1 MKMIYKYIY
10 VTLCAVALAFLGCT
24 EYEEVV
30 DPPFVL
36 PFDKIEASGT
46 DTTEKRLHFGSSSS
60 SYQYSVTA
68 DVEWINICSEG
79 FAAWNITIPQN
90 ETVFERN
97 GTITVMVVDGYF
109 GAKYSQTIKVTQSK
123 GEARAETNVL
133 QFSADGGGKYLLI
146 KTNLP
151 NYKISVDDRSW
162 VTLDKSN
169 GEGGENV
176 EEVWVRVSTNPN
188 NSSRSATISI
198 QSGQSKLPVATITQE
213 AMTYVWEVPNGDGY
227 TVEDGNEINLN
238 VSGYAAD
245 YDIKIR
251 TNLSWEYSVYEYTG
265 GRDWVTVNTPS
276 CSVETKTY
284 ATITSF
290 KFSVAENRLAN
301 RQLMLKVY
309 AKKDQNKCTFISITQ
324 SSIPNISFL
333 QEQMAID
340 PTAKEYSVGISAEGN
355 WYATCDAD
363 WLTLT
368 RDSGSG
374 NERVI
379 TFAVT
384 ENTTEPM
391 RTATIKLGLADWAKE
406 VAEMTVTQ
414 TCEGALYYTQKE
426 GTLEPITL
434 GGSAPFDVP
443 IAEHYYDPTTCEGGI
458 TFLGTPTKIGE
469 SAFANSQLASIIL
482 PSTIKEI
489 GYAAF
494 ENSQLKEITLHD
506 GLEVIDG
513 FVFSG
518 CKISSINIPSSVRYI
533 ESAAF
538 SNTSLNSVHITDL
551 SAWCQIEYGN
561 NYAANP
567 LYGGGKLY
575 LNGEP
580 ITELTIPS
588 DVTRIKKGAFQY
600 FTDLETLIIPDCVT
614 VIEDYAFSNCTNL
627 KSVSLGNGVEK
638 IGWVAFGR
646 CESLSSITIPNSV
659 NEIKDGA
666 FHDCKSM
673 QAFYGKFASS
683 DNRSLVVNGVLNA
696 FAPVGVTDYII
707 PNGVATIG
715 EYVFMNC
722 KNLTSVVIPEGVKVI
737 GESAFAYCER
747 LSGLNLPE
755 SLTEIDRGAF
765 TGCHGVTNVT
775 IPNGVEYISAWAFEY
790 CEKLATVTIGSGIK
804 WIGPTAFRRCNNLV
818 EINCK
823 AVVPPTLYDT
833 ELDTFVS
840 TSANLTIYVPT
851 ASVEAYKVAEYW
863 SNYASRIVGKD
874 F

>member
-1 MKMIYKYIY
+1 MKKIYKYICSI
-10 VTLCAVALAFLGCT
+10 LFAVALALSGCA

-30 DPPFVL
+30 EAPFVL
-36 PFDKIEASGT
+36 PFDTIVASGNEHTSKELNFSSHTDYYDYSVKSDAEWVKIVKQGTVAWKIEISKNET
-46 DTTEKRLHFGSSSS
+46 ISPRTTSIIVSVKDTHFGGAE
-60 SYQYSVTA
+60 YAKTISVSQSEGEATA
-68 DVEWINICSEG
+68 DIDEAIE
-79 FAAWNITIPQN
+79 FTADA
-90 ETVFERN
+90 
-97 GTITVMVVDGYF
+97 GYRT
-109 GAKYSQTIKVTQSK
+109 YEI
-123 GEARAETNVL
+123 E
-133 QFSADGGGKYLLI
+133 
-146 KTNLP
+146 TNLP
-151 NYKISVDDRSW
+151 QYTVSCDASW
-162 VTLDKSN
+162 VTVTKSESGKHLYISVKVN
-169 GEGGENV
+169 PENY
-176 EEVWVRVSTNPN
+176 
-188 NSSRSATISI
+188 SRYASLVVKG
-198 QSGQSKLPVATITQE
+198 SGYTKTVATIHQKG
-213 AMTYVWEVPNGDGY
+213 MPFVWEVPNGDGY
-227 TVEDGNEINLN
+227 TVENDNEINLN

-245 YDIKIR
+245 YDIKIH
-251 TNLSWEYSVYEYTG
+251 TNLSWEYMAYEYTG

-276 CSVETKTY
+276 CSVETKTD

-290 KFSVAENRLAN
+290 KFSVAENRWAN

-309 AKKDQNKCTFISITQ
+309 AKKDQNRCTYITINQ
-324 SSIPNISFL
+324 PNIPNISFL
-333 QEQMAID
+333 QEQMTID

-368 RDSGSG
+368 RDSGGG
-374 NERVI
+374 NDSVI

-391 RTATIKLGLADWAKE
+391 RTATIKLGLAGWEKE

-426 GTLEPITL
+426 GTTSPIAL
-434 GGSAPFDVP
+434 QGSNPFDVP

-482 PSTIKEI
+482 PNTIKEI

-513 FVFSG
+513 LAFSG
-518 CKISSINIPSSVRYI
+518 CKISSINIPTTVRAI
-533 ESAAF
+533 GSAAF
-538 SNTSLNSVHITDL
+538 ATFNLKGVYMTDL

-588 DVTRIKKGAFQY
+588 EVTRIKKGAFQY

-614 VIEDYAFSNCTNL
+614 VIEDYAFDDCTNL

-638 IGWVAFGR
+638 IGWVAFGN

-659 NEIKDGA
+659 NEIEDGA

-696 FAPVGVTDYII
+696 FASVGVTDYII
-707 PNGVATIG
+707 PNGVVTIG
-715 EYVFMNC
+715 QYVFMNC

-737 GESAFAYCER
+737 GEHAFAYCER

-755 SLTEIDRGAF
+755 SLTGIDRGAF

-775 IPNGVEYISAWAFEY
+775 IPNGVEYISAWAFDY

-804 WIGPTAFRRCNNLV
+804 EIGCAAFSRCNNLV

-863 SNYASRIVGKD
+863 SNYASQIAGKD